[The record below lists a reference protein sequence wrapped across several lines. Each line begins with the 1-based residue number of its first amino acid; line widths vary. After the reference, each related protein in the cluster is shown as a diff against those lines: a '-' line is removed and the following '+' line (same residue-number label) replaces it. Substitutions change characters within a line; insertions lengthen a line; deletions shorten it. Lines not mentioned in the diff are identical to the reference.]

1 MRLRCPDCGE
11 NLFVPHSCKV
21 RGLCPACGQ
30 KRAILCAERWVEE
43 VLTDVPFAQLVFTI
57 PKILRKAFL
66 FKRELYGELCRAG
79 YAATRDFLREH
90 FPRLED
96 PVPAMLVVPQSFGSL
111 VNPHSHAHAI
121 CSLGVFDQEGSF
133 HQAPEDLDFSPL
145 EDIFREQTFK
155 VLLHNDAITVERI
168 DMLRSWQHSGF
179 QVGASRRLS
188 EGKRQELEKLLQYM
202 LRPPVA
208 LNRLSYEAGNVTYRG
223 NFHPSFGRD
232 YQHVS
237 GVEFLAML
245 VPHILLR
252 FECSIHYYGAL
263 STTLRRRFGWLCSE
277 SPTDRKSRRGPIVG
291 QDPPRP

>member
-1 MRLRCPDCGE
+1 
-11 NLFVPHSCKV
+11 
-21 RGLCPACGQ
+21 
-30 KRAILCAERWVEE
+30 
-43 VLTDVPFAQLVFTI
+43 
-57 PKILRKAFL
+57 
-66 FKRELYGELCRAG
+66 
-79 YAATRDFLREH
+79 
-90 FPRLED
+90 
-96 PVPAMLVVPQSFGSL
+96 MLVVPQSFGSL

-133 HQAPEDLDFSPL
+133 HQEPEDLDFSPL

-155 VLLHNDAITVERI
+155 VLVHNDAITVERI
-168 DMLRSWQHSGF
+168 EMLRSWQHSGF
-179 QVGASRRLS
+179 QINASRRLS

-252 FECSIHYYGAL
+252 LSARFTTMAL
-263 STTLRRRFGWLCSE
+263 SRRHCAAGLAGCLLRVRLREALAKQLICA
-277 SPTDRKSRRGPIVG
+277 
-291 QDPPRP
+291 